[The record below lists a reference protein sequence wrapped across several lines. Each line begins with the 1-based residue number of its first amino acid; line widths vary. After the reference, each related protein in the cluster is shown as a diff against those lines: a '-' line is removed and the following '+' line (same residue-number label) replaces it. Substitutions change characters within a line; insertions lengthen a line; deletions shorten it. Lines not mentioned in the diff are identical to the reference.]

1 MEYVL
6 LAILLV
12 CAVVITVA
20 VLFQKSGEKGLSGTI
35 AGGSETYYGKD
46 KSGGI
51 DKKLFKWTL
60 IAGVVFA
67 VAVKRAPGKT
77 CLLADLGHCDLVE
90 RLVLQMIKQPAGQLR
105 QRILHLWVLGCI
117 VHDVSHLLK
126 VTTSAYH
133 KTFAKSAKKTSVKVS
148 QICLK

>member
-12 CAVVITVA
+12 CAIVITLA

-46 KSGGI
+46 KSGGV

-60 IAGVVFA
+60 IAGIVFA
-67 VAVKRAPGKT
+67 VAVIAVYVIQPDYIEGFSVDAWK
-77 CLLADLGHCDLVE
+77 DLSQFG
-90 RLVLQMIKQPAGQLR
+90 
-105 QRILHLWVLGCI
+105 
-117 VHDVSHLLK
+117 
-126 VTTSAYH
+126 
-133 KTFAKSAKKTSVKVS
+133 SVFNS
-148 QICLK
+148 

>member
-60 IAGVVFA
+60 VAAVVFA
-67 VAVKRAPGKT
+67 VAVIA
-77 CLLADLGHCDLVE
+77 VY
-90 RLVLQMIKQPAGQLR
+90 VIQPDYIEGY
-105 QRILHLWVLGCI
+105 
-117 VHDVSHLLK
+117 DVNAWEKLTQFSSIF
-126 VTTSAYH
+126 TTT
-133 KTFAKSAKKTSVKVS
+133 K
-148 QICLK
+148 

>member
-60 IAGVVFA
+60 IAGIVFA
-67 VAVKRAPGKT
+67 VAVIA
-77 CLLADLGHCDLVE
+77 VY
-90 RLVLQMIKQPAGQLR
+90 VIQPDYIEGY
-105 QRILHLWVLGCI
+105 
-117 VHDVSHLLK
+117 DVNAWKNLSLFGN
-126 VTTSAYH
+126 VFT
-133 KTFAKSAKKTSVKVS
+133 
-148 QICLK
+148 Q

>member
-12 CAVVITVA
+12 CTVVITVA
-20 VLFQKSGEKGLSGTI
+20 VLFQKSGVKGLSGTI

-67 VAVKRAPGKT
+67 VAVIA
-77 CLLADLGHCDLVE
+77 VY
-90 RLVLQMIKQPAGQLR
+90 VIQPDYLEGY
-105 QRILHLWVLGCI
+105 
-117 VHDVSHLLK
+117 DVNAWKNLSQ
-126 VTTSAYH
+126 
-133 KTFAKSAKKTSVKVS
+133 FANVFTK
-148 QICLK
+148 

>member
-12 CAVVITVA
+12 CAVVITLA

-46 KSGGI
+46 KSGGV

-60 IAGVVFA
+60 IAGIVFA
-67 VAVKRAPGKT
+67 VAVIA
-77 CLLADLGHCDLVE
+77 VY
-90 RLVLQMIKQPAGQLR
+90 VIQPDYLEGY
-105 QRILHLWVLGCI
+105 
-117 VHDVSHLLK
+117 DVNAWQSL
-126 VTTSAYH
+126 SQ
-133 KTFAKSAKKTSVKVS
+133 FANVFSK
-148 QICLK
+148 